1 MPLSKIKTN
10 SVADEVF
17 KAGSNLIINGAMQVA
32 QRGTSAVAAGSG
44 TYPSLDRFKAWDN
57 SSGAYTVEQS
67 TTAPVGFTTSLKAQV
82 TTADTSLSGAE
93 YAQLSQQIEAQNL
106 QHLAYGTSDAKTVTL
121 SFHVRSNKT
130 GSYSI
135 SIYKSDATIYLFSK
149 SYTINSADTWEKKT
163 ITITPTAGSTSFIT
177 SAAGAIANDNG
188 IGFYV
193 FWNLAQGSAYQ
204 TATDNTWS
212 SNTSHY
218 SDTNQVNWMDSTSN
232 NFYLTGVQLEVGEV
246 ATPFQHED
254 IGTTLARCQRY
265 YYRSPTPNGG
275 MSANETFPCVGNMD
289 GTQTGAYMIQFPIPM
304 RSAPTAFEQ
313 SGTASDYSIRVTS
326 DANGTSVP
334 TAGGFTAENAIINL
348 ISSGAGFTSGQ
359 AAFMRAESTDAFLA
373 FSAEL

>member
-1 MPLSKIKTN
+1 
-10 SVADEVF
+10 
-17 KAGSNLIINGAMQVA
+17 
-32 QRGTSAVAAGSG
+32 
-44 TYPSLDRFKAWDN
+44 
-57 SSGAYTVEQS
+57 
-67 TTAPVGFTTSLKAQV
+67 
-82 TTADTSLSGAE
+82 
-93 YAQLSQQIEAQNL
+93 
-106 QHLAYGTSDAKTVTL
+106 
-121 SFHVRSNKT
+121 
-130 GSYSI
+130 
-135 SIYKSDATIYLFSK
+135 
-149 SYTINSADTWEKKT
+149 
-163 ITITPTAGSTSFIT
+163 
-177 SAAGAIANDNG
+177 
-188 IGFYV
+188 
-193 FWNLAQGSAYQ
+193 
-204 TATDNTWS
+204 
-212 SNTSHY
+212 
-218 SDTNQVNWMDSTSN
+218 MDSTSN